1 MKKEKLTKELAQKL
15 MKIKGEARGVHFI
28 CDAQYVLRK
37 KGKEGLKMVEKEL
50 ERLGYPF
57 KYKEVSN
64 MDFYPV
70 GLRALSLLAAKKVL
84 NLEDEEIREVCAF
97 QPTTPLV
104 VKLYMKY
111 FFSVPKIM
119 KKAQDMWRV
128 YWTVGKMNFV
138 EYNKKKKYAV
148 IRIEGLSLHPIW
160 CRCMEGYFRS
170 ISKLVLGK
178 TNIVCR
184 EVKCL
189 SEGDDF
195 HEYLIGWE

>member
-1 MKKEKLTKELAQKL
+1 MKEILTKELAK
-15 MKIKGEARGVHFI
+15 KIMEIEGEGRGFSVKQDGEYI
-28 CDAQYVLRK
+28 VK
-37 KGKEGLKMVEKEL
+37 KWGKEALARVEQEL
-50 ERLGYPF
+50 ARVGYPI
-57 KYKEVSN
+57 KYSEIES
-64 MDFYPV
+64 MAFYPA